1 MERQPEWDQV
11 LVVWAMCF
19 PICWVRPITLVPDP
33 GATVLKRGE
42 LIQKQLSD
50 HGSVPTNEVAGQE
63 ATSKSL
69 KQLAPAGV
77 KYARAR

>member
-1 MERQPEWDQV
+1 MGDV
-11 LVVWAMCF
+11 LSQMLSQTNNPRA
-19 PICWVRPITLVPDP
+19 LVPEP
-33 GATVLKRGE
+33 GATVFKRGR

-50 HGSVPTNEVAGQE
+50 YGSVPTNEVAGQE
-63 ATSKSL
+63 ATLKSL